1 MINITSEAI
10 ADISEYYQN
19 VMQKYPNT
27 WDAAR
32 VKRQID
38 VVVDDIEIESNRIV
52 SLLNHNIHG
61 IVKSP
66 LLKSLQTYGAVE
78 AFAKKTHWQFTLR
91 YDKEADEFY
100 VENAIKGEN
109 MSNQAF
115 RRGNT
120 NPSSP
125 LSNDERKKQKKL
137 WESLGVP
144 ISKYE
149 LETVIQEAITDA
161 LDEVNERKQNESLKK
176 KIRNVVKDYIRDTMW
191 QLYKGAYPELYADIQ
206 SGKRTD
212 RGNGKYKD
220 NLVFGWNMVEWKYK
234 QTNTDKDT
242 LEALH
247 KSYDRYGEDCAKKG
261 EIPCDTGFDIWCRE
275 RGDIS
280 DFPNYY

>member
-1 MINITSEAI
+1 MINITFEAI

-38 VVVDDIEIESNRIV
+38 AVVDDIERESNRIV

-115 RRGNT
+115 RRGDT
-120 NPSSP
+120 NLSSP
-125 LSNDERKKQKKL
+125 LSNDERTRQKKL

-149 LETVIQEAITDA
+149 LKTVIQKAITDA
-161 LDEVNERKQNESLKK
+161 LDESLEK
-176 KIRNVVKDYIRDTMW
+176 KIKNVVRDTIGDMMR
-191 QLYKGAYPELYADIQ
+191 QSYKESYPELYADIQ
-206 SGKRTD
+206 SGKRTN

-220 NLVFGWNMVEWKYK
+220 NLYFGWNMVEWNYK
-234 QTNTDKDT
+234 HTNTDKDT

-247 KSYDRYGEDCAKKG
+247 KSYDRYGEDCVKKG
-261 EIPCDTGFDIWCRE
+261 EEPCEAGFNAWCRE
-275 RGDIS
+275 RIS